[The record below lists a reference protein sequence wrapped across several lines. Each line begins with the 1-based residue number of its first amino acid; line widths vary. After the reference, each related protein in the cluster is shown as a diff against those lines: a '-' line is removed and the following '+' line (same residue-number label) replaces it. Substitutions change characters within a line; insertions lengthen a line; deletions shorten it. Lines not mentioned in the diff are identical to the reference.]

1 MAVAQNEIAIVGGGI
16 GGLIV
21 GYGLHKEGYDVHIY
35 EQACEYEHV
44 GGHLTMDSPTV
55 EILARWGLDEPFKEI
70 SCELDGMEVRHID
83 DGGIAAHFQF
93 PSLGAL
99 GVDDPNESGIRI
111 LRAFLR
117 PDFLEMVTSRMPDE
131 RLHTDHKLVALES
144 SEDYATA
151 VFENGERVQA
161 SVILGA
167 DGVHSIARNMFD
179 KAEAHA
185 AGHTILRTLCNA
197 DVLPEEYPNDRMR
210 FWDGWKFGDKENHVG
225 FHVLTV
231 PVREGRYVSIDLQF
245 MGGDQL
251 EDCSPRDVPIERV
264 EARYP
269 DTIDPVIT
277 KMVDARVEPITV
289 HSLFDRRVSTTWV
302 DGRIGI
308 LGDAA
313 HSMRPNLGQGACQA
327 IHDAGQLVTS
337 INQFGL
343 GAEAL
348 KHYETV
354 RKPYVESIVETAKN
368 TTPDP
373 KKWKDK
379 GQDGAA

>member
-21 GYGLHKEGYDVHIY
+21 GYGLHQEGYDVHIY
-35 EQACEYEHV
+35 EQAPEYKDI

-55 EILARWGLDEPFKEI
+55 EVLARWGLDEPFKEI
-70 SCELDGMEVRHID
+70 SCELNGMEVRNID
-83 DGGIAAHFQF
+83 DGGVITHFQY

-99 GVDDPNESGIRI
+99 GVDDPNDTGIRI

-117 PDFLEMVTSRMPDE
+117 PDFLDMVTSRMPKE
-131 RLHTDHKLVALES
+131 RLHTNHRLVALENA
-144 SEDYATA
+144 EDYATA

-185 AGHTILRTLCNA
+185 AGHTILRTLCNG
-197 DVLPEEYPNDRMR
+197 DVLPEDYPNDRMR
-210 FWDGWKFGDKENHVG
+210 FWDGWKYGDKENQIG

-231 PVREGRYVSIDLQF
+231 PVREGRYVSVDLQF

-251 EDCSPRDVPIERV
+251 EDCHPQDVPIERV

-269 DTIDPVIT
+269 DTMDPVIQS
-277 KMVDARVEPITV
+277 MVDARLEPITV
-289 HSLFDRRVSTTWV
+289 HSLYDRRVSTSWV
-302 DGRIGI
+302 GGRIAI
-308 LGDAA
+308 MGDAA
-313 HSMRPNLGQGACQA
+313 HSMRPNLGQGACQS
-327 IHDAGQLVTS
+327 IHDAGQLVAS
-337 INQFGL
+337 INELGP

-348 KHYETV
+348 KHYEAI

-368 TTPDP
+368 TMPDP

-379 GQDGAA
+379 GQNDAA